1 MTVPVFVI
9 ATMLGITSSTIDDTS
24 VRSFASPEDVC
35 LVPPDVVVVSFALAV
50 EEFEIALVP
59 I

>member
-9 ATMLGITSSTIDDTS
+9 ATMLGMTSSTTDDTS

-35 LVPPDVVVVSFALAV
+35 LVPLDVVVVSFALAV
-50 EEFEIALVP
+50 EGFEIALVP

>member
-9 ATMLGITSSTIDDTS
+9 ATMLGITSSTTDDTS
-24 VRSFASPEDVC
+24 VRSFAFPEDVC